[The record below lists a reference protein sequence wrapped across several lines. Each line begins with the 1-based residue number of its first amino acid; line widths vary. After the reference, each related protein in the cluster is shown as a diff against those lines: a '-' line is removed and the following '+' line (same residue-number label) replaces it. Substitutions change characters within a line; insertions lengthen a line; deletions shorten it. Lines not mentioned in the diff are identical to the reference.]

1 MEDKEMNID
10 YLMGKTDE
18 KPLDEPVS
26 DGGFVGIFRKIAC
39 IGDSLSSGEFE
50 GLRES
55 DGAKLYID
63 RFDYSWGQYM
73 ARMAGCTVYNFSRGG
88 MTAKEYMESFGNN
101 MGYFQREL
109 AANAY
114 IIALGVN
121 DISNKNLKIGTRED
135 VDLEDYRKNAPTF
148 AGYYSAIIQRYK
160 KIQPEAK
167 FFLVTIPRYAEDFP
181 AEDEERKAQHRE
193 LLHDLARLFDNTYVI
208 DLYEHAPIFDKKI
221 KEKFFSG
228 HMTPAGYMFFAKMMT
243 SYIDYII
250 RHNLEDFKTVG
261 LMGFDYDR
269 TKIQ

>member
-1 MEDKEMNID
+1 MKMNLN
-10 YLMGKTDE
+10 YLLGNENE
-18 KPLDEPVS
+18 KPLDELVT
-26 DGGFVGIFRKIAC
+26 DGGFVGILRKIAC
-39 IGDSLSSGEFE
+39 VGDSLSSGEFE
-50 GLRES
+50 GFRES

-88 MTAKEYMESFGNN
+88 MSAKEYIESFGNN
-101 MGYFQREL
+101 MGYFQRDL

-114 IIALGVN
+114 VIALGVN
-121 DISNKNLKIGTRED
+121 DISSKTLEIGSPDD

-160 KIQPEAK
+160 EIQPEAK
-167 FFLVTIPRYAEDFP
+167 FFLVTIPKYAVDFP
-181 AEDEERKAQHRE
+181 SEKEERKAQHRE
-193 LLHDLARLFDNTYVI
+193 LLHKLAELFDNTYVV
-208 DLYEHAPIFDKKI
+208 DLYEHAPIFDKEI

-250 RHNLEDFKTVG
+250 RHNLKDFKTVG

-269 TKIQ
+269 SRIQ